1 VIDARRDF
9 QEGFTMVQPKYDV
22 AISFLSADES
32 IAAALNSALSDGLD
46 VFFYP
51 QKQEALAGKD
61 GLEAMRMPFLVESRI
76 SVVLYREP
84 WGETQWTRV
93 EQTAIQESC
102 LRHGWQRL
110 FFVMLDNTSAA
121 PKWLPTNW
129 VRFNYADF
137 GLEQAV
143 GAIKA

>member
-9 QEGFTMVQPKYDV
+9 QEGFTMVHPKYDV

-76 SVVLYREP
+76 SVACI
-84 WGETQWTRV
+84 GN
-93 EQTAIQESC
+93 
-102 LRHGWQRL
+102 HGARRNGPAWNKQPFRKVAL
-110 FFVMLDNTSAA
+110 GTVGS
-121 PKWLPTNW
+121 
-129 VRFNYADF
+129 DF
-137 GLEQAV
+137 SS
-143 GAIKA
+143 